1 MVEWIERLGQI
12 VLSGDFQGVFLNIL
26 GDSMDSLVER
36 EKIISNI
43 KKFVSLQNDDI
54 VSGQLE
60 EILNKMKPQIIKG
73 IRSRK
78 LDILDVI
85 EKQLDEQMEICE
97 IGIDSRNVIKENL
110 KYFILFAIRESDRDF
125 YNDLLL
131 NRGLQEMVL
140 NDLNQDNKID
150 NIILQIQELRTF
162 IGELKVNKE
171 SPVKV
176 KSKIPH
182 INDANKIIER
192 TVEIELIECMFKQ
205 GSNIIFLFG
214 RPGMGKTT
222 LAKLYAKK
230 SGLKYVYI
238 EKYEK
243 SFENTIKKLLKE
255 PKELEEKDI
264 IDYWIYHPDEAKNTL
279 LIIDNFNEDILQ
291 GSDKKRYTNELQS
304 KFFKRLIDVGVHIII
319 TTRIN
324 VERNVIEVGPVNRPL
339 KLFEEYCGSVLK
351 EEDKKVA
358 EKLIQV
364 VHCNTLLII
373 LLAQIW
379 KRSSGN
385 RGDEILIKLQ
395 NCSVRENDL
404 KIPGYIDSDDIEER
418 TLYEQVNVILD
429 FGGVLKESNIVKLL
443 ANITL
448 LPLEGIEKIDF
459 LELMEQEN
467 DNELL
472 QLINGA
478 WVITD
483 GITICMHP
491 LIREILLNK
500 QIITYEQC
508 KIYCENIGE
517 KIAISQQ
524 FENRIRY
531 KKYAEEIYKIFSYE
545 KIQDVEL
552 ARLFYSLSDIYDELG
567 ERELSTKVADLIIE
581 NIELY
586 ANNPIEKARVLSG
599 IAYSW
604 NNNYI
609 DIQTLDRADKIL
621 ADAYNSL
628 ISMNSGKEQFDY
640 IEAFGKVLSNR
651 GSNCLAKS
659 RYNEKMKNKYL
670 QEAIYWHKKALDYRK
685 DKIWSCTE
693 NDEMEKRIKLNI
705 ATSYTTLATDYYD
718 MKEFEKSIETHL
730 EALKIRKE
738 LGNQKGVTVNQQR
751 IIGCVISMYCER
763 FELDGTYVDLILE
776 YYPELLKLNYEHQNK
791 KSLEQNLL
799 YFTQLRTII
808 LNDRRLECKI
818 REVKNVCDEILCWCN
833 TIPELKDKHLKLEE

>member
-1 MVEWIERLGQI
+1 MVEWIKRLGQI
-12 VLSGDFQGVFLNIL
+12 VLNGDYQGVFLTIL
-26 GDSMDSLVER
+26 GDSVDSFVER

-43 KKFVSLQNDDI
+43 KKFISLQDDNI

-60 EILNKMKPQIIKG
+60 EILKEMKPQIIEG

-78 LDILDVI
+78 LDTLDAI
-85 EKQLDEQMEICE
+85 GEELDKQLDVYEIE
-97 IGIDSRNVIKENL
+97 IDLRNVIKENL
-110 KYFILFAIRESDRDF
+110 KYFILFAIKDNDIDF

-131 NRGLQEMVL
+131 NCGLQEVVL

-150 NIILQIQELRTF
+150 SILLQLQELRTY
-162 IGELKVNKE
+162 IEDLKVNNE
-171 SPVKV
+171 SPLKV
-176 KSKIPH
+176 RSKMPH

-192 TVEIELIECMFKQ
+192 TGEIELIESMFEQ
-205 GSNIIFLFG
+205 GNNIVFLFG

-230 SGLKYVYI
+230 SGLEYI
-238 EKYEK
+238 YFQKYEK
-243 SFENTIKKLLKE
+243 SFEDTINKLLKE
-255 PKELEEKDI
+255 PKKITENDV
-264 IDYWIYHPDEAKNTL
+264 IDYWANHSDEAKNTL

-304 KFFKRLIDVGVHIII
+304 EFFKRLIDVGVHIIV

-324 VERNVIEVGPVNRPL
+324 VQQNAIEVGPVNEPL
-339 KLFEEYCGSVLK
+339 KLFEEYIGSFLNEV
-351 EEDKKVA
+351 EKKLA
-358 EKLIQV
+358 EKL
-364 VHCNTLLII
+364 VHVIHGNTLLII
-373 LLAQIW
+373 LVAQIW
-379 KRSSGN
+379 KRSSAN
-385 RGDEILIKLQ
+385 RRDEILIKLK
-395 NCSVRENDL
+395 NCSVRENIL
-404 KIPGYIDSDDIEER
+404 KIPGYIDSDDREER

-429 FGGVLKESNIVKLL
+429 FGGVLKEDNIVKLL

-448 LPLEGIEKIDF
+448 LPLEGIEKMEF

-467 DNELL
+467 DNELH
-472 QLINGA
+472 QLINGG

-483 GITICMHP
+483 GIIICMHP

-500 QIITYEQC
+500 QIISYEHC
-508 KIYCENIGE
+508 KIYCQNIGE
-517 KIAISQQ
+517 KIAMSQQ

-531 KKYAEEIYKIFSYE
+531 KKYAEELYKIFSYE
-545 KIQDVEL
+545 KLQDIEL

-567 ERELSTKVADLIIE
+567 ERELSTKVADTIIE

-586 ANNPIEKARVLSG
+586 ADNTIEKAGVLSG

-604 NNNYI
+604 NNNYN
-609 DIQTLDRADKIL
+609 DIQTLDKADKIL
-621 ADAYNSL
+621 TEAYKSL
-628 ISMNSGKEQFDY
+628 ISMNGGKEQFDY
-640 IEAFGKVLSNR
+640 IQTFGKVLSNL

-659 RYNEKMKNKYL
+659 RCNQKLENKYL
-670 QEAIYWHKKALDYRK
+670 QEAINWHEKALEYRK
-685 DKIWSCTE
+685 DKIWMCTE

-705 ATSYTTLATDYYD
+705 ATSYTTLATDYYY
-718 MKEFEKSIETHL
+718 MKKYEKSIENHL
-730 EALKIRKE
+730 EALKIRNG

-751 IIGCVISMYCER
+751 IIGCVISMYRER
-763 FELDGTYVDLILE
+763 LELDGTYVDMVLE

-808 LNDRRLECKI
+808 FNDRRLECKI
-818 REVKNVCDEILCWCN
+818 RDVKNVCDEILCWFN
-833 TIPELKDKHLKLEE
+833 TIPELKDKHLNLEE